1 MKYSCPRYF
10 VKQVFE
16 KSLIYLVLALTIQFA
31 PPNLNS
37 LDQVMTKLLLALLP
51 FYLSSALFTLLQLKP
66 VTKLSKLILE
76 HDFSVLS
83 PILSKAFHI
92 SPPTLYAWLLH
103 H

>member
-10 VKQVFE
+10 VKQFFE
-16 KSLIYLVLALTIQFA
+16 KSLIYQVLALKIQLA

-37 LDQVMTKLLLALLP
+37 LYQIIPKLLLALLP
-51 FYLSSALFTLLQLKP
+51 FDLASALFTLLQLKP
-66 VTKLSKLILE
+66 VIKLSKLILE
-76 HDFSVLS
+76 LNFSVLS

-92 SPPTLYAWLLH
+92 SLPTLYAWLLH